1 MKSERIF
8 TDKFTYII
16 VNECLVFIK
25 REEIKVI
32 VVRKNRVISGFAEQI
47 AAASRKSPFIFDC
60 KINIVAT
67 LLVHAMVKFVRLSVA
82 IYIKIIVKYLLIVI
96 KIPPS
101 NDYAV
106 GGTGNI

>member
-16 VNECLVFIK
+16 VNECFIFIK

-47 AAASRKSPFIFDC
+47 TAASRKSPFIFDC

-67 LLVHAMVKFVRLSVA
+67 LLVYAMVKLVRLFVA
-82 IYIKIIVKYLLIVI
+82 IHIKIIVKLN
-96 KIPPS
+96 KILCEL
-101 NDYAV
+101 NNF
-106 GGTGNI
+106 T